1 VQQQQQQL
9 QLQDTVDNLRS
20 ELERAHEAIGRLMP
34 SQQHEQDHAFKERQ
48 LKDELQALR
57 MQLTMQQQQAAA
69 DIQHAQRSFEEALGF
84 LESRARATLGR
95 MEARMKVWW
104 EMRAVGRMYGY
115 WLGDVCVLGSCHAAQ
130 VERAAAAAAAADAAS
145 ARSFLKELL

>member
-1 VQQQQQQL
+1 
-9 QLQDTVDNLRS
+9 
-20 ELERAHEAIGRLMP
+20 MP
-34 SQQHEQDHAFKERQ
+34 SQQREQDHALKERQ

-84 LESRARATLGR
+84 LETRARATLGR
-95 MEARMKVWW
+95 MEARMKVRW
-104 EMRAVGRMYGY
+104 EMRAVGRMSGY
-115 WLGDVCVLGSCHAAQ
+115 WMGDGCGGVVVVLLVLTVHAAQ
-130 VERAAAAAAAADAAS
+130 AERAAAAAAVADAAS